1 LALSAL
7 SIDPLV
13 CIWYFGDYYKY
24 PNPHFSA
31 DAHDMSI
38 LSHINF
44 IILKNRISQTFFKE
58 AKSNN
63 QILESFNQ
71 TKET

>member
-1 LALSAL
+1 MALSAL

-31 DAHDMSI
+31 DAHDMSKI
-38 LSHINF
+38 KIRTIKNQKF
-44 IILKNRISQTFFKE
+44 ILKDDDQ
-58 AKSNN
+58 KS
-63 QILESFNQ
+63 
-71 TKET
+71 K